1 MLDPFEKQ
9 TTEQLG
15 HFAWCALVALAL
27 ARQEGLANNQVS
39 EHVFTSNWLNKAWK
53 EKRFPKSIAPELT
66 GLIKK
71 ARAEGMSANL
81 ERVLYALFKKCTRNI
96 IEQSELFR
104 MNFAIDSF
112 KRYGWKTVMTTT
124 RDWKVLTRCEP
135 TQIQGNSLIIDNKAL
150 YTSFDDSGY
159 LLKPLELR
167 VFGDKAFF
175 INVMKRFYLPIVA
188 AGDDSLFLLRPERTA
203 YIRNTIIRSKLSD
216 YHSAATHP
224 KTTLT
229 LSSGIR

>member
-27 ARQEGLANNQVS
+27 ARQEGRATNQVS
-39 EHVFTSNWLNKAWK
+39 EHVFMSNWLNKAWR

-71 ARAEGMSANL
+71 ARAEGMSACL
-81 ERVLYALFKKCTRNI
+81 EKVLYALFKKCTRNI

-112 KRYGWKTVMTTT
+112 KRYGWKAILASA

-135 TQIQGNSLIIDNKAL
+135 SQVQGNALIIDNKAL

-188 AGDDSLFLLRPERTA
+188 AYDDSLFLLRPERTA
-203 YIRNTIIRSKLSD
+203 YIRNTIVRSKLSD
-216 YHSAATHP
+216 YHSVATHP

-229 LSSGIR
+229 LSSDIR

>member
-15 HFAWCALVALAL
+15 HFAWCALIALAL
-27 ARQEGLANNQVS
+27 ARQEGRATNQVS
-39 EHVFTSNWLNKAWK
+39 EHVFMSNWLNKAWN
-53 EKRFPKSIAPELT
+53 EKRFSKGIAPELT

-71 ARAEGMSANL
+71 ARAEGMSASL
-81 ERVLYALFKKCTRNI
+81 EKVLYALFKKCSRNI

-104 MNFAIDSF
+104 LNFAIDSF
-112 KRYGWKTVMTTT
+112 KRYGWNTMLTTA

-135 TQIQGNSLIIDNKAL
+135 SLVHGNTLIIDNKTL

-159 LLKPLELR
+159 LLKPLAFK

-175 INVMKRFYLPIVA
+175 INLMKRFYLPIA
-188 AGDDSLFLLRPERTA
+188 ETNDHLFFLLNPARTA
-203 YIRNTIIRSKLSD
+203 YIRNTIVRSKLSD
-216 YHSAATHP
+216 YHSAATHS
-224 KTTLT
+224 KTTLN